1 MSASSMCWTTSNTY
15 LCAPLMHLPLSEIGT
30 TKMNFSLDF
39 HPQCGKPK
47 LMGSSQ
53 SPIPHKKTKF
63 LKKFFHIQSK
73 KSSTH
78 SQGHS

>member
-1 MSASSMCWTTSNTY
+1 
-15 LCAPLMHLPLSEIGT
+15 MHLPLSEIGT

-39 HPQCGKPK
+39 HPQCGKPI

-63 LKKFFHIQSK
+63 LKNFFHIQSK
-73 KSSTH
+73 KVAHIVKVIHRNKPNDTDLE
-78 SQGHS
+78 